1 MAALMI
7 LERSVDK
14 AAPATPKFRIKMKKI
29 FPSMFR
35 MLEPNTMAM
44 GNLVAPALYRAMNG

>member
-44 GNLVAPALYRAMNG
+44 GNLAAPALYRAMNG